1 MMTEGGFYLFSW
13 PWLLF
18 IPWQKWLQ
26 ISAIGVVALISAAS
40 YNFKE
45 LFGVNHQWMM
55 ILAAIPIVLYNGE
68 KAVACGI
75 SFIFSIQLTLLFLQL
90 LVSSCNVNYFLLDDC
105 LKLFTMQHVNKSYR

>member
-1 MMTEGGFYLFSW
+1 
-13 PWLLF
+13 
-18 IPWQKWLQ
+18 
-26 ISAIGVVALISAAS
+26 
-40 YNFKE
+40 
-45 LFGVNHQWMM
+45 MM

-105 LKLFTMQHVNKSYR
+105 LKTVYNATCKQIVQITRKLRVEREAVSILIETASILRKMKTIEVIKWNKNVRLFPPF